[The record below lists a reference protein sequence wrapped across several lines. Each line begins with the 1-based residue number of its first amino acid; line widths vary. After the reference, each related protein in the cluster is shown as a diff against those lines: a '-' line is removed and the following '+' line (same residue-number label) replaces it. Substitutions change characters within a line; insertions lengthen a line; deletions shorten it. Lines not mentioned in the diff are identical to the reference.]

1 LIVQQFWQRAARGE
15 ISGKV
20 LNCSRQRT
28 DELGVLPY
36 AAIGEDACAELG
48 STVRATSTLMAAA
61 LWFAR

>member
-1 LIVQQFWQRAARGE
+1 LSVRVRRGARKFLIVQQFWQRAARGE

-20 LNCSRQRT
+20 LKSSRQRT
-28 DELGVLPY
+28 D
-36 AAIGEDACAELG
+36 ELG

>member
-1 LIVQQFWQRAARGE
+1 LK
-15 ISGKV
+15 S
-20 LNCSRQRT
+20 SRQGT
-28 DELGVLPY
+28 AELGVLPY